1 MKRAIENILWVLLAS
16 LFILPASYLLL
27 LSFSASWQFPMLF
40 PDVLTAK
47 WWVWSFG
54 SRFAVVGG
62 MGLSLGIAAG
72 VSLIST
78 LAAFLSS
85 RWMALSR
92 HRNGLLLL
100 AYFPFVLSPVVLAA
114 SIYIFFVRLGWNGS
128 VAGVLFAHFLIAYP
142 YAVIL
147 FSGYWNERLLTMDAL
162 AATLGAGSFQR
173 YRRVLFP
180 LSRGVLALA
189 LFQTFLISW
198 FEYGLSSYI
207 GMGRVPVL
215 TVQVYRY
222 ISEANPHMA
231 AVASLLLVFPPLLML
246 WVNKRFL
253 IRLI

>member
-1 MKRAIENILWVLLAS
+1 MKSFTGKILWALLTT
-16 LFILPASYLLL
+16 LFILPSAYLLI
-27 LSFSASWQFPMLF
+27 LSFSASWHFPMLF
-40 PDVLTAK
+40 PDALSGK
-47 WWVWSFG
+47 WWTQGFG
-54 SRFAVVGG
+54 SRYAVIEG

-72 VSLIST
+72 VSLLST
-78 LAAFLSS
+78 GTAFLSS
-85 RWMALSR
+85 RWIALSR
-92 HRNGLLLL
+92 HRNAFLLL

-114 SIYIFFVRLGWNGS
+114 ATYIFFVRLGWNGTVGG
-128 VAGVLFAHFLIAYP
+128 VAFAHFLIAYP

-147 FSGYWNERLLTMDAL
+147 FSGYWNQRLLTMDAL
-162 AATLGAGSFQR
+162 ASTLGAGAFQR
-173 YRRVLFP
+173 YRRVLLP

-189 LFQTFLISW
+189 LFQTFIISW

-215 TVQVYRY
+215 TVEVYRY
-222 ISEANPHMA
+222 ISEANPYVA

>member
-1 MKRAIENILWVLLAS
+1 MKPVTGKIFWALLTS
-16 LFILPASYLLL
+16 LFVLPAAYLLL
-27 LSFSASWQFPMLF
+27 LSFSASWHFPLLF
-40 PDVLTAK
+40 PDALTGK
-47 WWVWSFG
+47 WWSLGFT
-54 SRFAVVGG
+54 SRFALLGS

-72 VSLIST
+72 VSLLST
-78 LAAFLSS
+78 FAAFFSS

-92 HRNGLLLL
+92 HRSALLLS

-114 SIYIFFVRLGWNGS
+114 ATYIFFVRLGWNGT
-128 VAGVLFAHFLIAYP
+128 VAGVAFAHFLIAYP

-207 GMGRVPVL
+207 GLGRVPVL
-215 TVQVYRY
+215 TVEVYRY
-222 ISEANPHMA
+222 ISEANPHVA